1 MATFSL
7 MTIFLAI
14 GGLGFLFLVISL
26 VIGDIFDTL
35 GFNFD
40 GPNGDFGVL
49 DSRVISVF
57 LTAFGGF
64 GAIGVSLG
72 FGALGGSML
81 GLLGGAAFGA
91 VVYYFGR
98 FLSGQES
105 SSSVSSDAL
114 VGRPAQVIV
123 GIKPGQLGQVACRIG
138 GERVEKLARTAGGE
152 EITAGQIVRIDS
164 IGSDSVI
171 VSVENDERVSLFPEK
186 P

>member
-14 GGLGFLFLVISL
+14 GGLGFLFLLVSL
-26 VIGDIFDTL
+26 IIGDLFDAI

-40 GPNGDFGVL
+40 GPNSDFGIL

-64 GAIGVSLG
+64 GAIGITLG
-72 FGALGGSML
+72 YAAVGGTLFGLMGGL
-81 GLLGGAAFGA
+81 IFGA
-91 VVYYFGR
+91 VVYYFGS
-98 FLSGQES
+98 FLNGQQS
-105 SSSVSSDAL
+105 SSSVSTEML
-114 VGRPAQVIV
+114 VGRAAQVTV
-123 GIKPGQLGQVACRIG
+123 GIKPGQVGQISCRV
-138 GERVEKLARTAGGE
+138 GEEKVEKLARTVSGE
-152 EITAGQIVRIDS
+152 EIKAGQMVRIDS

-171 VSVENDERVSLFPEK
+171 VSIEDAERLSLFSEK

>member
-14 GGLGFLFLVISL
+14 GGLGFLFLVLSL
-26 VIGDIFDTL
+26 IIGDLFDSI

-40 GPNGDFGVL
+40 GPNSDFGVL

-72 FGALGGSML
+72 FAALGGSIF
-81 GLLGGAAFGA
+81 GIFGGVFFAAIVF
-91 VVYYFGR
+91 YFGK
-98 FLSGQES
+98 FLFSQQS
-105 SSSVSSDAL
+105 SSSVSSEAMI
-114 VGRPAQVIV
+114 GRPAQVIV
-123 GIKPGQLGQVACRIG
+123 GIRPGQLGQISCRIG
-138 GERVEKLARTAGGE
+138 EEKVEKLARTAGGD
-152 EITAGQIVRIDS
+152 EIKAGQIVRIDS
-164 IGSDSVI
+164 IGSDCVI
-171 VSVENDERVSLFPEK
+171 VSIESDDRVSLFSDK